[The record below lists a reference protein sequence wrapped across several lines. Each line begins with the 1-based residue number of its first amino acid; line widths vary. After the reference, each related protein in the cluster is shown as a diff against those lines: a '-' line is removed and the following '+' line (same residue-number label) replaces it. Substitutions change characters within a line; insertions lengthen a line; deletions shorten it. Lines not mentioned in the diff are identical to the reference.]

1 MATKPDPTNAGKPAP
16 DSSTQPPKGV
26 APTSDTPDS
35 ARNNGT
41 INPRPS

>member
-1 MATKPDPTNAGKPAP
+1 MATKPDPTKSGKPAP
-16 DSSTQPPKGV
+16 DSTQPKGN
-26 APTSDTPDS
+26 TNQGSDTPDS